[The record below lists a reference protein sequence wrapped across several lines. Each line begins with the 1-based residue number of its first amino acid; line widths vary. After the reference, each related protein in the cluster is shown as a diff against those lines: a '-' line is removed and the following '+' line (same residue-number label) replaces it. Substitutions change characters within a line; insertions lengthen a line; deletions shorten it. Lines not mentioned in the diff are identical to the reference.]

1 MRARPFA
8 RCLVWCVRVASVLVR
23 RTRLQP
29 RARPGAAAYRT
40 GVSIVFLSAQRS
52 RVGLVVRGWV
62 FRMPD
67 RAFAGL
73 SSCLIVWGRKVAFTI
88 ASTISIL
95 IMLTIAMAMAM
106 AMAMADAIPITR
118 TIPMTLPIAIAITTS
133 IFMTQHMSKRTKAE
147 VSALDAVE
155 DIEARPA
162 ACL

>member
-40 GVSIVFLSAQRS
+40 GVSIVFLSAQRW
-52 RVGLVVRGWV
+52 RVGLVVCGWV

-95 IMLTIAMAMAM
+95 IMLTIAMAM